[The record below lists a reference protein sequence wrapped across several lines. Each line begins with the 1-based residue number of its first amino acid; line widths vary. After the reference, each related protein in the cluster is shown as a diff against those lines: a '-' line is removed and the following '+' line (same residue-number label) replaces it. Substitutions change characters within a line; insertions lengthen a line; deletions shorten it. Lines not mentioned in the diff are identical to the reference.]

1 MNVKKIS
8 TLFVLGAFVLIGLF
22 SIEARPAHA
31 DSMAYWRLVH
41 ASPDISSADVY
52 VDGVK
57 LASNFQ
63 FGTVTNYIP
72 TPAGTHKIQVVIVG
86 QSIGAAVMT
95 QMVTVNPNE
104 PYTLAILGSK
114 PSDFALSVFQ
124 DNNTAPTN
132 GAKIR
137 AYDLSPDAGA
147 INLAVGNNTL
157 VSNLT
162 YAHASDYVNIQ
173 AGAYTFDVTT
183 TQPMT
188 TLPDS
193 ATLNEGSLT
202 SVFTVGMLSGNPK
215 IRVVSSKTAIM
226 PGMPQTG
233 SDPYAQTQVQA
244 APLNSQPTLPLVWLL
259 GILALAGIAG
269 SVLLRFHKVGSR

>member
-1 MNVKKIS
+1 MKMRKVSALLVLGI
-8 TLFVLGAFVLIGLF
+8 FVLVGLF
-22 SIEARPAHA
+22 SVEARPAHA
-31 DSMAYWRLVH
+31 NTNTNAMAYWRLVH

-57 LASNFQ
+57 LASNFD

-72 TPAGTHKIQVVIVG
+72 TPSGTHKIQVAIVG

-95 QMVTVNPNE
+95 QMVTVDPNV

-114 PSDFALSVFQ
+114 PSDFALSIFQ

-137 AYDLSPDAGA
+137 AYALSPDAGP
-147 INLAVGNNTL
+147 INVAVGNNTL
-157 VSNLT
+157 VSNLP

-173 AGAYTFDVTT
+173 AGAYTFNVTT
-183 TQPMT
+183 TQNMT

-193 ATLNEGSLT
+193 ATLNDGSLT
-202 SVFTVGMLSGNPK
+202 SVFALGMLSGNPK

-233 SDPYAQTQVQA
+233 SDPYAQAQVQS
-244 APLNSQPTLPLVWLL
+244 APVHSQPMMPWLL
-259 GILALAGIAG
+259 GILALVGIGG
-269 SVLLRFHKVGSR
+269 SVLLRVRK